1 MKTKIALLTPVWK
14 RPELTRLYFDNVK
27 RITEYKTDQFSI
39 TPIIT
44 LSETWAENLCKEYGF
59 RYVFVDN
66 DPLGAKMNAALKE
79 VINEPFDWLITNG
92 SDDFIEPTFLDEYLP
107 HFKTKKAF
115 GIASVN
121 VLNQQTK
128 EQKVWPIGYAFG
140 ALRAIRFDVLRV
152 ASISKDGFIGLW
164 PKHLNKALDFYS
176 AERLTQKTGTVIEIV
191 EIETK
196 LWDVKSDTSINRW
209 GKIKGHVINVPLKR
223 MPKEVVKIF
232 QLPA

>member
-1 MKTKIALLTPVWK
+1 MIKIALLTPVWQ
-14 RPELTRLYFDNVK
+14 RPELTRLYFENVK
-27 RITEYKTDQFSI
+27 RITQYKTDQFSV
-39 TPIIT
+39 TPIIA
-44 LSETWAENLCKEYGF
+44 LSETWCENMCKEFGF

-66 DPLGAKMNAALKE
+66 NPLGAKMNAALKE
-79 VINEPFDWLITNG
+79 VITESFDWLITQG

-128 EQKVWPIGYAFG
+128 EQKVWSIGYAFG
-140 ALRAIRFDVLRV
+140 ALRAIRFDVVRV
-152 ASISKDGFIGLW
+152 ASITKDGFAGLW

-176 AERLTQKTGTVIEIV
+176 AERLEQKTGTRIEVV
-191 EIETK
+191 EIKTR

-209 GKIKGHVINVPLKR
+209 GKIKGHVINTPLNR
-223 MPKEVVKIF
+223 LPKEIVKIY